1 MLIPLISL
9 IICSPF
15 SSSSSS
21 AIKQEL
27 ISFND
32 ASFPQR
38 LFPEENSHFALQCP
52 LMSEKTSAQHIVWY
66 RDGQPLERHS
76 SQLSIPSIA
85 SSDAGLYR
93 CYVSNAF
100 GGAFS
105 PAVNVSVNYF
115 HGFGD
120 EPDSF
125 FDRRVVLNSPINLRP
140 PSLKIGGYMSNLHW
154 AWFKDGQKLNSDDRR
169 YFLSYS
175 GELVVLRAD
184 DLAMGIYR
192 VEVHRNL
199 TPVFR
204 ARDYRVVAEP
214 SSLPIEPSF
223 DIIYRPRDVKVVIMN
238 TNKGNPPTMATF
250 ECVPNLRNAL
260 ETEIRWLLNSEQ
272 LSDSTGHVR
281 FELGGQRLRIL
292 DVAQLLVGLAAH
304 SVAIQCKVRIRTVDG
319 AHWMDQA
326 DARLDIL
333 EKPRLLRPSL
343 APVVVEKRE
352 GDPLQLECHAE
363 RAWPRANFS
372 WYFNDQKLE
381 NTGAER
387 LVISNLSVNHFGAYQ
402 CEATNTAG
410 TDIVPIWVVRHEDA
424 NHSTRKTPT
433 FSTDRPTPSEDSQS
447 PIIIQ
452 GPQNQSLL
460 IGSKAQLPCQI
471 APGND
476 GLMAFW
482 FINNEQIPS
491 AGGDP
496 FHRVFVDA
504 NGTMWINQVGPD
516 NTGEYRCTA
525 RTTVGGGVERARQTA
540 WLSIIEKPA
549 MVQNVRAELTNSTGQ
564 ERILVHWTPG
574 FDGNSPVV
582 KWSVEM
588 RTKPTGQLTVF
599 WSDWEL
605 AIELFSP
612 AKLVASSDCC
622 ETFVENVRPA
632 ATAEFRVIAHNK
644 FGVGK
649 PSLPSQNVK
658 MPQRPPT
665 AVPTKVHASAR
676 SSQSVMVQWQPP
688 EHGETNE
695 ESDIRGYLVRYR
707 LSGYSTADWNDRNVS
722 DGLAR
727 NVLIEP
733 LITWREYDVQVAA
746 YNDRG
751 LGVFSRP
758 VTVTTLEGL
767 PLQAPQ
773 NVHVKVINSTAIL
786 LAFDPPNQ
794 QMILGVNL
802 GYRIE
807 LWEGPPA
814 LFNQPSHV
822 ERLVPAFSR
831 IEHQIERLK
840 KFARYNLTVL
850 CFTAP
855 GDGPRSDPV
864 EFQTAEDL
872 PGPVRS
878 LEPLD
883 VFSESAL
890 VQWEAPVEPNG
901 IIQKYLLAWTENGS
915 NKRRDVEISGH
926 QHNYSIEGL
935 LAQTKY
941 TVELTA
947 FTKIGAGLMVETR
960 FESGVPP
967 ELPSPPTGLSVAEIM
982 ATKARIHFV
991 PGSDGHAPIRKWL
1004 IEARIGHSSAFVPLA
1019 EFRPLHRGTNLLSL
1033 DTLRPNTAYQIRL
1046 PPFGHRKSFGQKRTS
1061 DTQIS
1066 LAWTPLTG
1074 WEWSGEGPH
1083 DFVLEYGG
1091 ISLATLSP
1099 NQTEV
1104 ERAFEQLKMAQFVIP
1119 GGAKI
1124 HQYQLSGLR
1133 PFSLYQFRIL
1143 SRNRVGQSRPG
1154 DVVNATTFEGVPSV
1168 APALRAKLNAQGGI
1182 EVHWDQLELDQANG
1196 LIVAYKVRLRADDG
1210 ELLEREVSSS
1220 EARTV
1225 VNFPSTTLRPYT
1237 KYAVTVSAGTVVGEG
1252 PVQERP
1258 IMLETPQDVTDS
1270 PSNVSF
1276 VYKSPTE
1283 LRLGWTTPSHPNGQ
1297 ILHYGVLMWRNG
1309 DQRPAIPFTEVP
1321 ANLNQFMATQ
1331 LLPETVY
1338 NFALNAQTAVGWGAE
1353 RVLRVRTGKQSAPL
1367 PIPPVP
1373 QRDTSTAQSS
1383 TALHLIW
1390 DSLDNTNSSNSNNNV
1405 DESNSPARAIE
1416 LAWQRT
1422 NHQPQHEWIT
1432 VDECIPVERHRHTVK
1447 RCS

>member
-1 MLIPLISL
+1 
-9 IICSPF
+9 
-15 SSSSSS
+15 
-21 AIKQEL
+21 
-27 ISFND
+27 
-32 ASFPQR
+32 
-38 LFPEENSHFALQCP
+38 
-52 LMSEKTSAQHIVWY
+52 MSEKTSAQHIVWY

-223 DIIYRPRDVKVVIMN
+223 DIIYRPRDVKVVIMHA
-238 TNKGNPPTMATF
+238 NKGNPPTMAIF

-381 NTGAER
+381 NAGAER

-424 NHSTRKTPT
+424 NHSPRKTPT
-433 FSTDRPTPSEDSQS
+433 FSTNRPTPAEDSQS

-476 GLMAFW
+476 GLRAFW

-496 FHRVFVDA
+496 FHRIFVDA
-504 NGTMWINQVGPD
+504 NGTLWINQVGPD

-540 WLSIIEKPA
+540 WLSIIEKPG

-612 AKLVASSDCC
+612 TKLVASSDCC
-622 ETFVENVRPA
+622 ATFVENVRPA

-649 PSLPSQNVK
+649 PSVPSQNVK

-773 NVHVKVINSTAIL
+773 NVHVKAKHIQRELGEIRQLKKALEEEQQKATEMQHYAEIARRAFKMRHRAKQIGIRKCPWSKPSFGTLEAFSYIVFSSRSSTAK
-786 LAFDPPNQ
+786 A
-794 QMILGVNL
+794 LGRND
-802 GYRIE
+802 I
-807 LWEGPPA
+807 
-814 LFNQPSHV
+814 
-822 ERLVPAFSR
+822 
-831 IEHQIERLK
+831 
-840 KFARYNLTVL
+840 
-850 CFTAP
+850 
-855 GDGPRSDPV
+855 
-864 EFQTAEDL
+864 
-872 PGPVRS
+872 
-878 LEPLD
+878 
-883 VFSESAL
+883 
-890 VQWEAPVEPNG
+890 
-901 IIQKYLLAWTENGS
+901 
-915 NKRRDVEISGH
+915 GH
-926 QHNYSIEGL
+926 AN
-935 LAQTKY
+935 
-941 TVELTA
+941 
-947 FTKIGAGLMVETR
+947 FAGLDAADR
-960 FESGVPP
+960 
-967 ELPSPPTGLSVAEIM
+967 
-982 ATKARIHFV
+982 
-991 PGSDGHAPIRKWL
+991 
-1004 IEARIGHSSAFVPLA
+1004 
-1019 EFRPLHRGTNLLSL
+1019 
-1033 DTLRPNTAYQIRL
+1033 
-1046 PPFGHRKSFGQKRTS
+1046 
-1061 DTQIS
+1061 
-1066 LAWTPLTG
+1066 
-1074 WEWSGEGPH
+1074 
-1083 DFVLEYGG
+1083 
-1091 ISLATLSP
+1091 LATLSP
-1099 NQTEV
+1099 QTEV
-1104 ERAFEQLKMAQFVIP
+1104 ERAFEKLKMAQFVIP
-1119 GGAKI
+1119 GGAKT

-1237 KYAVTVSAGTVVGEG
+1237 KYAVTVSTGTVVGEG

-1258 IMLETPQDVTDS
+1258 IMLETPQDVTD
-1270 PSNVSF
+1270 PPTNVSF

-1297 ILHYGVLMWRNG
+1297 ILHYGVLMWRN
-1309 DQRPAIPFTEVP
+1309 DEQRPAIPFTEVP

-1390 DSLDNTNSSNSNNNV
+1390 DPLDNTNSSSSSSNNV

-1416 LAWQRT
+1416 LAWQKT

>member
-1 MLIPLISL
+1 
-9 IICSPF
+9 
-15 SSSSSS
+15 
-21 AIKQEL
+21 
-27 ISFND
+27 
-32 ASFPQR
+32 
-38 LFPEENSHFALQCP
+38 
-52 LMSEKTSAQHIVWY
+52 MSEKTSAQHIVWC

-76 SQLSIPSIA
+76 SQLSIPSIV

-105 PAVNVSVNYF
+105 LAVNVSVNYF

-120 EPDSF
+120 EPDAF

-192 VEVHRNL
+192 VEVHRDL
-199 TPVFR
+199 TPVFH
-204 ARDYRVVAEP
+204 ARDYLVVAEP

-238 TNKGNPPTMATF
+238 TNKGNPPTMAIF
-250 ECVPNLRNAL
+250 ECVPTLRNAL

-304 SVAIQCKVRIRTVDG
+304 SVAIQCKVRIRTMDG
-319 AHWMDQA
+319 ANWMDQA

-333 EKPRLLRPSL
+333 
-343 APVVVEKRE
+343 AHVVEKRV

-372 WYFNDQKLE
+372 WYFNDQKLV
-381 NTGAER
+381 NAGAER

-424 NHSTRKTPT
+424 NHSPRKTPT

-460 IGSKAQLPCQI
+460 IGSKVQLPCQI

-476 GLMAFW
+476 GLRAFW

-504 NGTMWINQVGPD
+504 NGTMWINQVGQD

-525 RTTVGGGVERARQTA
+525 RTIVGGGGVERARQTA
-540 WLSIIEKPA
+540 WLSIIEKPG

-612 AKLVASSDCC
+612 TKLVASSDCC
-622 ETFVENVRPA
+622 ATFVENVRPA

-649 PSLPSQNVK
+649 PSVPSQNVK

-814 LFNQPSHV
+814 LFNQPSYV

-831 IEHQIERLK
+831 IEHRIERLK

-941 TVELTA
+941 TVELTNVRAELTNSTGQERILVHWTPGFDGNSPVVKCYLVRYRLSGYSTADWNDRNWREYDVQVAAYNDRGLGVFSRPVTVTTLEGLPLQAPQNVHVKVINSTAILLAFDPPNQQMILGVNLGYRIELWEETAGPSTFVCGQA

-991 PGSDGHAPIRKWL
+991 PGSDRHAPI
-1004 IEARIGHSSAFVPLA
+1004 
-1019 EFRPLHRGTNLLSL
+1019 
-1033 DTLRPNTAYQIRL
+1033 
-1046 PPFGHRKSFGQKRTS
+1046 
-1061 DTQIS
+1061 
-1066 LAWTPLTG
+1066 
-1074 WEWSGEGPH
+1074 
-1083 DFVLEYGG
+1083 
-1091 ISLATLSP
+1091 LSP

-1104 ERAFEQLKMAQFVIP
+1104 ERAFEKLKMTQFVIP

-1124 HQYQLSGLR
+1124 HQYH
-1133 PFSLYQFRIL
+1133 
-1143 SRNRVGQSRPG
+1143 
-1154 DVVNATTFEGVPSV
+1154 EK
-1168 APALRAKLNAQGGI
+1168 RAAC
-1182 EVHWDQLELDQANG
+1182 E
-1196 LIVAYKVRLRADDG
+1196 
-1210 ELLEREVSSS
+1210 
-1220 EARTV
+1220 
-1225 VNFPSTTLRPYT
+1225 
-1237 KYAVTVSAGTVVGEG
+1237 
-1252 PVQERP
+1252 
-1258 IMLETPQDVTDS
+1258 
-1270 PSNVSF
+1270 
-1276 VYKSPTE
+1276 
-1283 LRLGWTTPSHPNGQ
+1283 RLG
-1297 ILHYGVLMWRNG
+1297 M
-1309 DQRPAIPFTEVP
+1309 
-1321 ANLNQFMATQ
+1321 
-1331 LLPETVY
+1331 
-1338 NFALNAQTAVGWGAE
+1338 
-1353 RVLRVRTGKQSAPL
+1353 
-1367 PIPPVP
+1367 
-1373 QRDTSTAQSS
+1373 
-1383 TALHLIW
+1383 
-1390 DSLDNTNSSNSNNNV
+1390 
-1405 DESNSPARAIE
+1405 
-1416 LAWQRT
+1416 
-1422 NHQPQHEWIT
+1422 
-1432 VDECIPVERHRHTVK
+1432 C
-1447 RCS
+1447 